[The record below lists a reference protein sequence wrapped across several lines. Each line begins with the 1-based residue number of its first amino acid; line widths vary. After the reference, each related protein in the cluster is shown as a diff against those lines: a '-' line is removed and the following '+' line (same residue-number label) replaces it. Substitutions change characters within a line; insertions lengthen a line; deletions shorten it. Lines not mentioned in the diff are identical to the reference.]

1 MIKDHTADKNKI
13 MSLYD
18 EFVRLSVAVVFNAK
32 YEQNYVDTIDEI
44 NHAYFNIVLNNS
56 DYTPDLTVDELI
68 KLTRHP
74 FSTIEIKLEGNKD
87 KDKILELLHAYHNKR
102 VEYRD
107 NSATLFAYLLSEYVK
122 ITRDNYHLITE
133 NLNGNVWKL
142 SYMIS
147 RMTVNT
153 MLERNNELTIY
164 TIDDNDLIALND
176 MHDYLKENLI
186 LKQAWL
192 YFFQSLKNR
201 FNFEYE
207 ENESQLD
214 NSLEELQQTTI
225 ILKDMIEKTNDDAII
240 NKFKQVF
247 KIIDLIGTKPT
258 YHAEIEE
265 LEDQFNTLV
274 LNGALID
281 ASNATEIR
289 AYLKETVGSYI
300 DALKDIVSR

>member
-18 EFVRLSVAVVFNAK
+18 EFVRLSVAIVFNAE

-44 NHAYFNIVLNNS
+44 NHTYFNIVLKNS

-68 KLTRHP
+68 GLTQHP
-74 FSTIEIKLEGNKD
+74 FSTAELKLEGNKD
-87 KDKILELLHAYHNKR
+87 KDKILELLHAYHKKR

-122 ITRDNYHLITE
+122 SMYDNYRLVTE
-133 NLNGNVWKL
+133 NLNSNVWKL

-164 TIDDNDLIALND
+164 TIDANDLDALND
-176 MHDYLKENLI
+176 MHAYLKENLFVKRA
-186 LKQAWL
+186 LL

-207 ENESQLD
+207 EDESQLD

-225 ILKDMIEKTNDDAII
+225 ILKDMTKKTNDDAII

-247 KIIDLIGTKPT
+247 KIVDLIGTQPT

-265 LEDQFNTLV
+265 LEDQFNAFI

-281 ASNATEIR
+281 AKNATEMR
-289 AYLKETVGSYI
+289 VYLKETIGKYI
-300 DALKDIVSR
+300 DALLNIVSR